1 MMNFLKSYS
10 HFSNILYK
18 DFPRVS
24 YLSNMKGIF
33 NVKFIG
39 KQYIKAK
46 QFQLKFSFYFRFLGK
61 TKSKHVEDRPSRF
74 NQKSGEWTLSEMP
87 KPWLT
92 IVGKTYLKLKCSKT
106 SSGFTWAYF
115 YE

>member
-39 KQYIKAK
+39 KQYIKQNSFNSSFLSISGSSAK
-46 QFQLKFSFYFRFLGK
+46 QSQNMLKTVQVVSIKNR
-61 TKSKHVEDRPSRF
+61 E
-74 NQKSGEWTLSEMP
+74 SEH
-87 KPWLT
+87 
-92 IVGKTYLKLKCSKT
+92 
-106 SSGFTWAYF
+106 
-115 YE
+115 

>member
-1 MMNFLKSYS
+1 MLDKLSFSLVAMMNFLKSYS

-87 KPWLT
+87 KPVAHRCRKNIFET
-92 IVGKTYLKLKCSKT
+92 
-106 SSGFTWAYF
+106 
-115 YE
+115 